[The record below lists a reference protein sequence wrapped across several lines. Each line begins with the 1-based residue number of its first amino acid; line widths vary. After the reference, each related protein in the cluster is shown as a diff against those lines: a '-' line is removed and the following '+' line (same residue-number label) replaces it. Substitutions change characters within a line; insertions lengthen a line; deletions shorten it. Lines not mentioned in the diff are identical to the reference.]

1 MPEISQIRSQ
11 GQLIDYQDRWVST
24 LCASTPGCVLDPDD
38 NRLFLAE
45 VTGLISAYR
54 ALCGRFDQKA
64 ISLVLAALSRRLLE
78 SIDRCVAMEEVDCI
92 CPRSWRLER
101 ARGLAHI
108 LIDIAWASGPTTY
121 QAQVPIRSLLSA
133 AYLAT
138 DLQEQ
143 LSVQSGG
150 VRDFAPDGQS
160 PAALADR
167 LAMDLFETVEQ
178 LEIAMSE
185 QGAYSLY

>member
-1 MPEISQIRSQ
+1 
-11 GQLIDYQDRWVST
+11 
-24 LCASTPGCVLDPDD
+24 
-38 NRLFLAE
+38 
-45 VTGLISAYR
+45 
-54 ALCGRFDQKA
+54 
-64 ISLVLAALSRRLLE
+64 
-78 SIDRCVAMEEVDCI
+78 
-92 CPRSWRLER
+92 
-101 ARGLAHI
+101 LAHI